1 MRMTLLEPRVTAT
14 ATLEPPKKAEWTD
27 TYAYGYE
34 EIEAPW
40 SFRYAQIGIGI
51 STFFVASRLLIAVI
65 VLPMA
70 IAMRDTP
77 REKSLIVL
85 GAASLVLYCLA
96 AVAGGMAA
104 GMWARNWMTQGL
116 GVGVGVFII
125 PLLMMLVFS
134 PENWIFF
141 LVRLLFTSGL
151 TLVGSYIG
159 HLVVKPTRI
168 AKS

>member
-1 MRMTLLEPRVTAT
+1 MAYVCGNCEFYDAGGEHTSKCPTCGGRMRMTLLEPRVTAT

-85 GAASLVLYCLA
+85 GAASL
-96 AVAGGMAA
+96 
-104 GMWARNWMTQGL
+104 
-116 GVGVGVFII
+116 
-125 PLLMMLVFS
+125 
-134 PENWIFF
+134 
-141 LVRLLFTSGL
+141 
-151 TLVGSYIG
+151 
-159 HLVVKPTRI
+159 
-168 AKS
+168 